1 MLPWDSN
8 IAIKLILSYSVRQ
21 YNPTLRTDL
30 FYTNNCII
38 NHGASD
44 SSIHPPGKSG
54 LFFSF
59 FETSGLFFSIFKNR
73 LKVHII
79 FHQKYSTRFIK
90 DISKDMPC
98 GTAAGLLLIEHLWA
112 KKFKETAMKK
122 HGVLL
127 VNTFISPEAL
137 VSLGTELAEGARN
150 AGKALDY
157 YELQGGVCG

>member
-1 MLPWDSN
+1 MQLWDSN

-44 SSIHPPGKSG
+44 SSIHPPGK
-54 LFFSF
+54 
-59 FETSGLFFSIFKNR
+59 SGLFFSIFKNR